1 MPIIVKPSAPKEL
14 TRISCYACGNKI
26 KGVGLEKDSVVHGL
40 NLRCTSCG
48 KFNEISA
55 DKPSPI

>member
-1 MPIIVKPSAPKEL
+1 MPIIVKPSGKKEL
-14 TRISCYACGNKI
+14 TKISCCACGEKL
-26 KGVGLEKDSVVHGL
+26 KGVGLEKDSIVFGL
-40 NLRCTSCG
+40 NVKCPKCG